1 VGKPFPGV
9 GPFPYLI
16 CRAKSDAARAR
27 EWDMEGEE
35 SGFHTGRGAGE
46 TITTPSPV
54 SKAGAE
60 KTGTRRADDGV
71 WRLAATLLNAVSP
84 LDVARALAEEGAATA
99 GASFSNMALLDV
111 AAQRVRV
118 VHDTVLDP
126 VLAARWSEFDLT
138 EATPLGE
145 AIVTGLP
152 VLFSSIEELT
162 ERYPQMVADTLAAS
176 LHATASLPLVS
187 SDGVILGAAGF
198 GWAEAQVFDVE
209 QVRRLD
215 LICRLVAQAIER
227 AGSYRR
233 EHDETFSHHRV
244 TAQLLQ
250 SAFLPRVLPE
260 TAALDVAALYLPAS
274 NAPMGGDWYDVF
286 PVEGGTCLV
295 IGDVAGHGPEAAA
308 LMVVLRNTVRAYAI
322 EDPSPARVLTRL
334 NNMMCRLEPG
344 VFATAIVAVWDQHRG
359 TLLRS
364 NAGHPPVL
372 RCREGEFGY
381 LVPPPGGRLL
391 GATPGWEYHEE
402 IKVLRPGTTLL
413 LYTDGLIERRRQV
426 FDDGMNAL
434 LSFVAQLEDL
444 SPQAVCD
451 DVLQWRL
458 RSARLDDDMCLLAV
472 RSQLPS
478 SVSA

>member
-1 VGKPFPGV
+1 LTSLSPLSNPGADKE
-9 GPFPYLI
+9 
-16 CRAKSDAARAR
+16 RS
-27 EWDMEGEE
+27 
-35 SGFHTGRGAGE
+35 
-46 TITTPSPV
+46 
-54 SKAGAE
+54 
-60 KTGTRRADDGV
+60 RRADDGV
-71 WRLAATLLNAVSP
+71 WRLAATLLNAVTP

-111 AAQRVRV
+111 TAQRVRV
-118 VHDTVLDP
+118 VHDAVLDP

-138 EATPLGE
+138 EATPLCE

-152 VLFSSIEELT
+152 VLFSSVEKLAEH
-162 ERYPQMVADTLAAS
+162 YPHMVAATLAAS

-198 GWAEAQVFDVE
+198 GWADVQTFDVE

-215 LICRLVAQAIER
+215 LISRLVAQALER

-233 EHDETFSHHRV
+233 EHDETSSHGRV

-250 SAFLPRVLPE
+250 AAFLPRVLPE

-308 LMVVLRNTVRAYAI
+308 VMVVLRNTVRAYAI

-344 VFATAIVAVWDQHRG
+344 VYATAIVAVWDQNRG

-391 GATPGWEYHEE
+391 GATPGWAYNEE

-413 LYTDGLIERRRQV
+413 LYTDGLIERRRQI

-434 LSFVAQLEDL
+434 LRFVVQLDDL

-451 DVLQWRL
+451 DVLQWRIN
-458 RSARLDDDMCLLAV
+458 SARLDDDMCLLAV
-472 RSQLPS
+472 RSQIPPS
-478 SVSA
+478 ASA